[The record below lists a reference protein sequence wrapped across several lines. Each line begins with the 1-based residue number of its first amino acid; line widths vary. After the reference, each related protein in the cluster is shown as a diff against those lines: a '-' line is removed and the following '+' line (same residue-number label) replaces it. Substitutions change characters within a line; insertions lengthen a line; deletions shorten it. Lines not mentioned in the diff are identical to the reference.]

1 MSYTLNLDQF
11 INNKKD
17 TDKKEEKPI
26 LPDQP
31 EPKSEME
38 RADFDDQ
45 RVTPTNTDPCLLL
58 SVSYDGKRG
67 LAFARLY
74 DLENKNLFF
83 WYDNTNHKPYCISD
97 LGEEELR
104 SMPKIIN
111 HKGFSGFET
120 AEKFDLLRDKNIKV
134 TKIIANDPLSIGGS
148 SGSIRD
154 VLMGEKL
161 KVWEAYIRYHHSYIM
176 DRGLVPGLLY
186 QIRDGQLVQSDVK
199 LAEVAQNEILDIF
212 SDEKEEFRELA
223 SEYSPIFLQPA
234 PDICRVAVDIEVYA
248 PVPDRIPNPV
258 EAEYPVLATSIV
270 SNDGAKRVLVLRFQD
285 MVEGDPPESF
295 PKDANVEFFDDEKKL
310 VLEVFKVLSEYPLVL
325 TFNGDNF
332 DFNYLWHRAQ
342 RLGFAR
348 EEIPIILGRDSASLR
363 YGVHIDL
370 YRFFHN
376 RSIQIYAFS
385 RKYQD
390 SRLNTIT
397 QALLNVGKIELQ
409 KPIPQL
415 TLYEL
420 AHYCLNDAQ
429 ITLDLTLFNNNLTL
443 RLILL
448 LMRVSHLPIED
459 VVRQAVSG
467 WIKNLFYFEHRKRG
481 YLIPRPEDIIEEK
494 GETSTKAI
502 IKGKKYKGAV
512 VIPPVKGIHFN
523 VTVLD
528 FASLYP
534 SIIKQFNL
542 SYETIRCPHPGDRKN
557 KIPETDHWVC
567 TKRLGLTSLVIG
579 LLRDVR
585 INWLKPKSK
594 DKGIS
599 SEVRN
604 WYSVVQQAL
613 KVFLNASYGVFGAE
627 IFPLYC
633 PPVAESTAAVGRFSI
648 MKTIEAAQ
656 NLNVPVIYG
665 DTDSV
670 FLLSPDREQIAQLT
684 RWSSKELGIELDV
697 DKVYRYIALSERK
710 KNYLGVFEDGS
721 VDVKG
726 LTGKKRNTPVFLQNA
741 FLEMIDALSKVESP
755 QEFSELREKIHN
767 IARESYQKLENRE
780 YSLEDLAFRVQLGK
794 SVEGYTKTTP
804 QHVKAA
810 KQLVERKKE
819 VKAGDIITFVKT
831 KKEPGVRPIEIA
843 SIKDV
848 DVEKYKGYIRTTF
861 EQVLDALGIEFQ
873 EIVGTRKLSEFF

>member
-1 MSYTLNLDQF
+1 MSYTPRLDQF
-11 INNKKD
+11 AADNEDSDRTEKRSSPSEPVKTKSGSERTEPD
-17 TDKKEEKPI
+17 T
-26 LPDQP
+26 
-31 EPKSEME
+31 
-38 RADFDDQ
+38 Q
-45 RVTPTNTDPCLLL
+45 RVTPMNTDPCLLL
-58 SVSYDGKRG
+58 SVSYDGKKER
-67 LAFARLY
+67 AFARLY
-74 DLENKNLFF
+74 DLESRNLYF

-104 SMPKIIN
+104 NMPKIVN
-111 HKGFSGFET
+111 HRGFSGFET
-120 AEKFDLLRDKNIKV
+120 VEKSDLLHDRDIKV

-154 VLMGEKL
+154 ILTGEKL

-186 QIRDGQLVQSDVK
+186 QIRQGKLVQSDVK
-199 LAEVAQNEILDIF
+199 LPENAQKEILSIF
-212 SDEKEEFRELA
+212 SDEQEEFKKLA
-223 SEYSPIFLQPA
+223 LEYSPIFLQPA
-234 PDICRVAVDIEVYA
+234 PDIRRVAIDIEVYT
-248 PVPDRIPNPV
+248 PVADRIPNPA

-270 SNDGAKRVLVLRFQD
+270 SDGGIRKVLVLESQD
-285 MVEGDPPESF
+285 MEKGDPPEDL
-295 PKDANVEFFDDEKKL
+295 PKDVTVEFFDDERKL
-310 VLEVFKVLSEYPLVL
+310 ISEVFRVLGEYPLVL

-332 DFNYLWHRAQ
+332 DFNYLWHRAH
-342 RLGFAR
+342 RLGFSR
-348 EEIPIILGRDSASLR
+348 EDIPIILGRDSASLR
-363 YGVHIDL
+363 YGVHVDL

-385 RKYQD
+385 RRYQD

-397 QALLNVGKIELQ
+397 RALLNVGKIELQ
-409 KPIPQL
+409 KDISRL

-420 AHYCLNDAQ
+420 AHYCWNDAQ
-429 ITLDLTLFNNNLTL
+429 ITFDLTTFSNSLSL

-448 LMRVSHLPIED
+448 LMRISHLPIED
-459 VVRQAVSG
+459 VTRQAVSG

-481 YLIPRPEDIIEEK
+481 YLIPRPEDIIQEK

-512 VIPPVKGIHFN
+512 VIPPVKGVHFE

-534 SIIKQFNL
+534 SIIKRFNL
-542 SYETIRCPHPGDRKN
+542 SYETIRCPHPEDRKN
-557 KIPETDHWVC
+557 PIPETDHWVC
-567 TKRLGLTSLVIG
+567 TKKLGITSLIIG

-585 INWLKPKSK
+585 ISWLKPKSK
-594 DKGIS
+594 DKSIS
-599 SEVRN
+599 EEVRN

-633 PPVAESTAAVGRFSI
+633 PPVAESTAAIGRFSI
-648 MKTIEAAQ
+648 MKTIKEAQ
-656 NLNVPVIYG
+656 DLKVPVIYG

-670 FLLSPDREQIAQLT
+670 FLLSPDREQIAELT
-684 RWSSKELGIELDV
+684 KWSSEELGIELDV

-721 VDVKG
+721 VDIKG
-726 LTGKKRNTPVFLQNA
+726 LTGKKRNTPAFLQEA
-741 FLEMIDALSKVESP
+741 FLEMIDALSEVKSP
-755 QEFSELREKIHN
+755 KEFSEVREKIHD
-767 IARESYQKLENRE
+767 IARESYRKLESRE
-780 YSLEDLAFRVQLGK
+780 YSLEELAFRVQLSK
-794 SVEGYTKTTP
+794 SVGSYTKTTP

-843 SIKDV
+843 SLKDV
-848 DVEKYKGYIRTTF
+848 DIEKYKGYIRTTF
-861 EQVLDALGIEFQ
+861 EQVLDAVGIEFQ